1 MPTDGM
7 RLRRFTFRILFP
19 LIYLPLA
26 VMPIVGM
33 IITIAEGPNPFGFLY
48 YLSAPG
54 FYLLHLLDPILP
66 GVDFNFW
73 LEVPVVLIVNCILY
87 FLLGY
92 LIDYIII
99 QRVPIKRALERI
111 VS

>member
-1 MPTDGM
+1 MLTDGM